1 MNKEVP
7 TKPSLIGALA
17 RQYEMDPAEFF
28 RVIKATIM
36 PHDAT
41 QEQTAAFL
49 MVAKEFGLSPLLKEI
64 HAFRNKKSGG
74 IIPVISVDGWSAMVN
89 RHPQF
94 DGVEFSYENGES
106 GVVAIT
112 CQIWRKDRSR
122 PIMVTEFMTE
132 CRRDTDAWNQTPS
145 RMLRHRAF
153 MQCAR
158 LAFGFS
164 GAYDDETAEAL
175 GAVPIDIT
183 PADQKVIENAKPKP
197 PSAPQKRP
205 PQAPQA
211 VKTAERPK
219 EEQTRPA
226 EGNGGETSDAF
237 VERFIARLKQCQSDQ
252 DIDDLVEDMDVA
264 ATLNDDM
271 DAMEMAEAAVMQAK
285 DLLADQAAS

>member
-7 TKPSLIGALA
+7 AKPSLIGALA

-36 PHDAT
+36 PSDAT

-94 DGVEFSYENGES
+94 DGCEFSYENGET
-106 GVVAIT
+106 GVIAIT

-122 PIMVTEFMTE
+122 PVTITEFMTE
-132 CRRDTDAWNQTPS
+132 CRRSTDAWDATPS

-164 GAYDDETAEAL
+164 GAYDDETAESL
-175 GAVPIDIT
+175 GAVPVDIT

-205 PQAPQA
+205 PSAPTPG
-211 VKTAERPK
+211 VKEKAEKSDTSAAGPK
-219 EEQTRPA
+219 DSGQVEDFVQQLA
-226 EGNGGETSDAF
+226 EGLEQCTTDEEIDA
-237 VERFIARLKQCQSDQ
+237 
-252 DIDDLVEDMDVA
+252 LVEEMDVA
-264 ATLNDDM
+264 ASLTGDE
-271 DAMEMAEAAVMQAK
+271 DALDLAEALIGKARK
-285 DLLADQAAS
+285 RLA